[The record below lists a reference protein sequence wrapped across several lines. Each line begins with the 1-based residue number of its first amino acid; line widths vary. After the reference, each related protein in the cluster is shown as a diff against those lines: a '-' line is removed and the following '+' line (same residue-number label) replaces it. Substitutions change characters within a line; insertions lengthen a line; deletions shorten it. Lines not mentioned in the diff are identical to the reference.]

1 MKEKKETGPSSAPTN
16 ASAKAEAGS
25 RDEKMSLREKFVAA
39 RHAFFI
45 RLSARA
51 NQGATPYVL
60 SMLLIAVGF
69 ILVYMSPRSIP
80 AFLVFAFGAASPY
93 FLKMRVP
100 AKLALAVLVAVIL
113 VPVLGA
119 RNIFYLEVIFQ
130 IAVFSALALGLNI
143 VVGFSG
149 LLNFGYMAF
158 YAVGAYLWGF
168 FGSQQPFLLKEIPG
182 TAPPGTPFLL
192 APDWFYLFIFLGI
205 IVAAIVG
212 LILGLPVL
220 RVRGDYLAIITLGFG
235 EIVRQLVNNLDKPLN
250 LTNGPQGI
258 SPIQRP
264 SLPEGVITFFN
275 KVFEPMVGRP
285 VTVNQFYNIL
295 FYLIA
300 LIVVI
305 VVIIVTYRLDNSKVG
320 RAWTA
325 IREDELAAGAM
336 GIPANRLKL
345 GAFAVGASFAGA
357 MGVLFAASRTFV
369 SPESFNFLQ
378 SVGVLT
384 MVILGGIGSIPGVIV
399 GAGVVIIL
407 NLQVLQSFSLY
418 LSRLRQ
424 SDAIIPIINFAW
436 KNLSNQLDPS
446 KYQRLVFGIILI
458 LMMIY
463 RPAGLLPAKR
473 RKRDFVP
480 DESLTSRDPHTPEA
494 DGKSAITGDSVISG
508 DSGNSRG
515 REDGRG

>member
-1 MKEKKETGPSSAPTN
+1 MKLN
-16 ASAKAEAGS
+16 I
-25 RDEKMSLREKFVAA
+25 RERIRAVAA
-39 RHAFFI
+39 W
-45 RLSARA
+45 L
-51 NQGATPYVL
+51 NKGKTPYYL
-60 SMLLIAVGF
+60 SSILLVIGT
-69 ILVYMSPRSIP
+69 ILVYVSPRSIP
-80 AFLVFAFGAASPY
+80 AFLVFAVAAGLPY
-93 FLKMRVP
+93 FLDMKKAV
-100 AKLALAVLVAVIL
+100 KLGMAVLVAVVL

-168 FGSQQPFLLKEIPG
+168 FGSQQPFLLNAIPG
-182 TAPPGTPFLL
+182 TAPPGTTFFM

-235 EIVRQLVNNLDKPLN
+235 EIIRQLANNLDKPIN

-258 SPIQRP
+258 TPIQRP
-264 SLPEGVITFFN
+264 SLSPEAIAFFN
-275 KVFEPMVGRP
+275 KIFEPLVGRP
-285 VTVNQFYNIL
+285 VTANQFYNIL

-300 LIVVI
+300 LFIVI
-305 VVIIVTYRLDNSKVG
+305 IVIIVTYRLDDSKIG

-325 IREDELAAGAM
+325 VREDELAATAM
-336 GIPANRLKL
+336 GIPSNVLKL

-357 MGVLFAASRTFV
+357 MGVIFAASRTFV
-369 SPESFNFLQ
+369 SPESFSFLQ

-384 MVILGGIGSIPGVIV
+384 MVILGGVGSIPGVII
-399 GAGVVIIL
+399 GASVVIIL
-407 NLQVLQSFSLY
+407 NLQVLQSFSLF

-424 SDAIIPIINFAW
+424 SDAFIPIINFYW
-436 KNLSNQLDPS
+436 RDLSNQLDPS

-458 LMMIY
+458 VMMIY
-463 RPAGLLPAKR
+463 RPAGIFPAAR
-473 RKRDFVP
+473 RKR
-480 DESLTSRDPHTPEA
+480 ELL
-494 DGKSAITGDSVISG
+494 GKKAEEIMDAGKDTEGG
-508 DSGNSRG
+508 TNG
-515 REDGRG
+515 

>member
-1 MKEKKETGPSSAPTN
+1 MQLNIRERIRAVATWLNKGKAPYYLSS
-16 ASAKAEAGS
+16 
-25 RDEKMSLREKFVAA
+25 
-39 RHAFFI
+39 I
-45 RLSARA
+45 
-51 NQGATPYVL
+51 
-60 SMLLIAVGF
+60 LLVIGT
-69 ILVYMSPRSIP
+69 ILVYVSPRSIP
-80 AFLVFAFGAASPY
+80 AFLVFAAASGLPY
-93 FLKMRVP
+93 FLDMKKAV
-100 AKLALAVLVAVIL
+100 KLGMAVLVAVVL

-168 FGSQQPFLLKEIPG
+168 FGSQQPFLLNAIPG
-182 TAPPGTPFLL
+182 TVPPGTAFFM

-235 EIVRQLVNNLDKPLN
+235 EIVRQLANNLDKPLN

-258 SPIQRP
+258 TPIQRP
-264 SLPEGVITFFN
+264 SLPPDVIAFFN
-275 KVFEPMVGRP
+275 KIFEPLVGRP
-285 VTVNQFYNIL
+285 VTANQFYNIL

-300 LIVVI
+300 LFIVVI
-305 VVIIVTYRLDNSKVG
+305 VIIVTYRLDDSKIG

-325 IREDELAAGAM
+325 VREDELAATAM
-336 GIPANRLKL
+336 GIPSNVLKL

-357 MGVLFAASRTFV
+357 MGVIFAASRTFV
-369 SPESFNFLQ
+369 SPESFSFLQ

-384 MVILGGIGSIPGVIV
+384 MVILGGIGSIPGVII
-399 GAGVVIIL
+399 GASVVIIL
-407 NLQVLQSFSLY
+407 NLQVLQSFSLF

-424 SDAIIPIINFAW
+424 SDAYIPIINFYW
-436 KNLSNQLDPS
+436 RDLSNQLDPS

-458 LMMIY
+458 VMMIY
-463 RPAGLLPAKR
+463 RPAGIFPAAR
-473 RKRDFVP
+473 RKR
-480 DESLTSRDPHTPEA
+480 ELL
-494 DGKSAITGDSVISG
+494 
-508 DSGNSRG
+508 GNKAEEIVDAG
-515 REDGRG
+515 NDDKGGTNG